1 MKKITP
7 KADFKIRVVSMCM
20 LMFVLTIL
28 LGILTSCNKYKVL
41 SYLRV
46 NLYHLHNAKTKNSEI
61 ILTTDTLILG
71 KEYKLKDINII
82 DSPYYKPKNK

>member
-1 MKKITP
+1 MKNSNPKIKFET
-7 KADFKIRVVSMCM
+7 RVITICM
-20 LMFVLTIL
+20 MLFLLTVLMGVLS
-28 LGILTSCNKYKVL
+28 GCNKYKVL